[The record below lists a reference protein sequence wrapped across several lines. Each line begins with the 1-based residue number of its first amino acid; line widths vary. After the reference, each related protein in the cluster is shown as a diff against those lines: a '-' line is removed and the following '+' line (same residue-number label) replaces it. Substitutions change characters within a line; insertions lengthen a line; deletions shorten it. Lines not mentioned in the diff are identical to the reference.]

1 MARTLLPPILLSTHH
16 TTNRAM
22 HHPTIIPCPATTAP
36 RPSSSHPPQLRLTED
51 SSTRDW
57 RRALAASLA
66 PAAPCARVP
75 AAANLARDSATFLA
89 AFIMLTGT
97 CAARQHANV
106 SPPQHRDQLRKP
118 TPHDDTAQLQ
128 AATLSASVYAAVDVL
143 LQASYEGRARASPC
157 FALLRPARVRGS
169 TSNLY
174 TANISS
180 LTLLLT
186 IARSCKRPV
195 PISAFVGYGDPS
207 SSVGEAPS
215 SNPDGRCTRNSSRP
229 ITGCTS
235 PLRFASAK
243 GLLLSVL

>member
-1 MARTLLPPILLSTHH
+1 MLSRDFGRRCTRPSDSFPWWWCKCDRVGEDTATMRGRGEAFRWQGPCFLPFSSALTTQQTEPRITLPPS
-16 TTNRAM
+16 
-22 HHPTIIPCPATTAP
+22 PAPLQP
-36 RPSSSHPPQLRLTED
+36 RPAHHHRIHPQLRLTED

-106 SPPQHRDQLRKP
+106 SPPQHRDQLRMP

-157 FALLRPARVRGS
+157 FAQRAFEAARASS
-169 TSNLY
+169 TLQ
-174 TANISS
+174 
-180 LTLLLT
+180 
-186 IARSCKRPV
+186 
-195 PISAFVGYGDPS
+195 
-207 SSVGEAPS
+207 
-215 SNPDGRCTRNSSRP
+215 
-229 ITGCTS
+229 TS
-235 PLRFASAK
+235 PPSLCYSPSPDPAS
-243 GLLLSVL
+243 GPSPSVRL